1 VDHDEQDAEGGAL
14 WVTELPGGRC
24 VIGTAPG
31 AAEALEA
38 IDRVRAEASRDRPCA

>member
-1 VDHDEQDAEGGAL
+1 VGHDEQDAEGGAL
-14 WVTELPGGRC
+14 WVTELPGGRY

-38 IDRVRAEASRDRPCA
+38 INWVHAETSDD

>member
-1 VDHDEQDAEGGAL
+1 VTDEEQDVAGGAV
-14 WVTELPGGRC
+14 WVVELPGGRY

-38 IDRVRAEASRDRPCA
+38 IDRVHAEASGD